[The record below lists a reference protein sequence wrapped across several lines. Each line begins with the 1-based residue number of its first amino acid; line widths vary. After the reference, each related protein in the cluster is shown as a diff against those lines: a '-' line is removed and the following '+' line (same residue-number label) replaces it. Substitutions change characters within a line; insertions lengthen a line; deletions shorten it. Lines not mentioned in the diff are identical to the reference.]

1 VFLRRAARRA
11 TNGFVLELS
20 LNTAILQA
28 LCLAARGG
36 GFLEQQES
44 DIATLRAAAACN
56 VLMIY
61 PWFMADSF
69 WNFSEACELVGAR
82 YPAIPLGLITVA
94 ALLPKSWNVRLVNRN
109 TEELAESDLAWA
121 DMVMTGGMLFQQ
133 ADTLDLI
140 DMCRARGL
148 PVVVGGPDVS
158 SSPHRYVSANFR
170 VIGEAEGI
178 IDKFIAAWEEG
189 QREGTFE
196 APKFQVDV
204 TKTPIPRFDLLK
216 FDQYLYIGVQFSRG
230 CPFTCEFCDIIELY
244 GRAPRTKTHAQML
257 AELEALHQLGYRGHV
272 DFVDDNLIGNKK
284 AIKAFLPVLE
294 NWIKEHDYPFEF
306 TTEASLNLADDGELL
321 QMLRRSNFF
330 AIFVGIESPDEET
343 LAAARKKQNTRR
355 SISESVHK
363 IYRAGMSVTAGFIV
377 GFDTEKGSV
386 AQPMIN
392 LIEEANIPIAMVGLL
407 YALPNTQLTRRLDHD
422 AAPAGK
428 GDQCTAGVNYE
439 TKRPRLD
446 ILRDYRKVLERIY
459 DPDAFCGRLERLA
472 AMLDCSDR
480 RKELPKGDI
489 RGRVSTIK
497 LVHDLMSRLP
507 EGRERFWKAFTT
519 CMSINPNSVRGIVT
533 LMAFYLHVG
542 PYSRYVMKQIDRQIE
557 DIEQGRFVA
566 PKLMPPTETERIAV
580 NA

>member
-1 VFLRRAARRA
+1 MEQQRQESA
-11 TNGFVLELS
+11 
-20 LNTAILQA
+20 
-28 LCLAARGG
+28 GG
-36 GFLEQQES
+36 GVVS
-44 DIATLRAAAACN
+44 TLRSNSCN

-61 PWFMADSF
+61 PKFMADSF

-94 ALLPKSWNVRLVNRN
+94 ALLPKSWNIRLVNRN
-109 TEELAESDLAWA
+109 TEELTEADLAWA
-121 DMVMTGGMLFQQ
+121 EMVMTGGMLFQQ
-133 ADTLDLI
+133 SDTLELI

-158 SSPHRYVSANFR
+158 SSPHRYATANFR
-170 VIGEAEGI
+170 VVGEAEDI
-178 IDKFIAAWEEG
+178 IKDFIAAWDRG
-189 QREGTFE
+189 DREGLFE
-196 APKFQVDV
+196 AQKFQVDV

-216 FDQYLYIGVQFSRG
+216 FEQYLYIGVQFSRG

-244 GRAPRTKTHAQML
+244 GRSPRTKSHAQML
-257 AELEALHQLGYRGHV
+257 AELDALYKLGYRGHV

-294 NWIKEHDYPFEF
+294 DWIKEHDHPFEF

-321 QMLRRSNFF
+321 AMLKRSNFF

-343 LAAARKKQNTRR
+343 LAAMRKKQNTRR
-355 SISESVHK
+355 SIPESVHK
-363 IYRAGMSVTAGFIV
+363 IYQAGMSVTAGFIV

-386 AQPMIN
+386 AGPMID
-392 LIEEANIPIAMVGLL
+392 LIEETNIPIAMVGLL
-407 YALPNTQLTRRLDHD
+407 YALPNTQLTRRLAREGRLHVDHD
-422 AAPAGK
+422 AAPANK

-439 TKRPRLD
+439 TKRSRLD
-446 ILRDYRKVLERIY
+446 ILRDYRKILEKVY
-459 DPDAFCGRLERLA
+459 DPEAFCGRLERLA
-472 AMLDCSDR
+472 AMLDCSGR
-480 RKELPKGDI
+480 RKELPEGDI

-497 LVHDLMSRLP
+497 LVHDLINRLP

-557 DIEQGRFVA
+557 EIEQGHFVPPKLLPAVA
-566 PKLMPPTETERIAV
+566 PEPVAV

>member
-1 VFLRRAARRA
+1 MPAA
-11 TNGFVLELS
+11 T
-20 LNTAILQA
+20 
-28 LCLAARGG
+28 
-36 GFLEQQES
+36 
-44 DIATLRAAAACN
+44 ACN

-61 PWFMADSF
+61 PRFMADSF

-94 ALLPKSWNVRLVNRN
+94 SLLPKSWNVRLVNRN
-109 TEELAESDLAWA
+109 TEELVESDLAWA

-140 DMCRARGL
+140 EMCRARGL
-148 PVVVGGPDVS
+148 PVAVGGPDVS
-158 SSPHRYVSANFR
+158 SSPHRYATANFR

-178 IDKFIAAWEEG
+178 LDKFIATWEEG

-244 GRAPRTKTHAQML
+244 GRKPRTKTHAQML
-257 AELEALHQLGYRGHV
+257 AELEALYQLGYRGHV

-306 TTEASLNLADDGELL
+306 TTEASLNLADDHELL

-363 IYRAGMSVTAGFIV
+363 IYQAGMSVTAGFIV

-386 AQPMIN
+386 APPMID
-392 LIEEANIPIAMVGLL
+392 LIEEANIPIAMVGLHV
-407 YALPNTQLTRRLDHD
+407 DHD

-428 GDQCTAGVNYE
+428 GDQCTAGVNYQ

-446 ILRDYRKVLERIY
+446 ILRDYRKILERVY

-497 LVHDLMSRLP
+497 LVHDLMARLP

-519 CMSINPNSVRGIVT
+519 CMSINPSSVRGIVT

-566 PKLMPPTETERIAV
+566 PKLLPPTEAEPIAV

>member
-1 VFLRRAARRA
+1 MEQRSEISSLPAA
-11 TNGFVLELS
+11 S
-20 LNTAILQA
+20 P
-28 LCLAARGG
+28 
-36 GFLEQQES
+36 
-44 DIATLRAAAACN
+44 CN

-61 PWFMADSF
+61 PKFMAESF

-94 ALLPKSWNVRLVNRN
+94 AMLPKSWNVRLVNRN

-133 ADTLDLI
+133 ADSLELI
-140 DMCRARGL
+140 DMCRARSL

-158 SSPHRYVSANFR
+158 SSPHRYSTANFR
-170 VIGEAEGI
+170 VIGEAEAVIG
-178 IDKFIAAWEEG
+178 DFVAVWNEG

-196 APKFQVDV
+196 SPKFQVDV

-244 GRAPRTKTHAQML
+244 GRAPRTKTHEQML
-257 AELEALHQLGYRGHV
+257 AELETLYKLGYRGHV

-284 AIKAFLPVLE
+284 AIKAFLPVLQK
-294 NWIKEHDYPFEF
+294 WIEEHNYPFEF
-306 TTEASLNLADDGELL
+306 TTEASLNLADDTELL
-321 QMLRRSNFF
+321 EMLKKTNFF

-343 LAAARKKQNTRR
+343 LAATRKKQNTRR
-355 SISESVHK
+355 SIAQSVHK
-363 IYRAGMSVTAGFIV
+363 IYKAGMSVTAGFIV

-386 AQPMIN
+386 AQPMID
-392 LIEEANIPIAMVGLL
+392 LIEEAAIPIAMVGLL
-407 YALPNTQLTRRLDHD
+407 YALPNTQLTRRLAREGRLHVDHD

-446 ILRDYRKVLERIY
+446 ILRDYRKVLDRIY
-459 DPDAFCGRLERLA
+459 DPEAFCGRLERLA

-480 RKELPKGDI
+480 RKELPEGDI

-507 EGRERFWKAFTT
+507 EGRERFWKAFTN
-519 CMSINPNSVRGIVT
+519 CMSINPNAVRGIVT

-542 PYSRYVMKQIDRQIE
+542 PYSRYVMKQIDRQIADLE
-557 DIEQGRFVA
+557 AGRFTEPKLLPAVA
-566 PKLMPPTETERIAV
+566 PEPIAV

>member
-1 VFLRRAARRA
+1 
-11 TNGFVLELS
+11 
-20 LNTAILQA
+20 
-28 LCLAARGG
+28 
-36 GFLEQQES
+36 LEQQQN
-44 DIATLRAAAACN
+44 IVATTLAASPCN

-61 PWFMADSF
+61 PRFMADSF

-94 ALLPKSWNVRLVNRN
+94 AILPKSWNVRLVNRN
-109 TEELAESDLAWA
+109 TEDLADSDLDWA

-133 ADTLDLI
+133 SDSLELI

-158 SSPHRYVSANFR
+158 SSPHRYATASFR
-170 VIGEAEGI
+170 VVGEAEGI
-178 IDKFIAAWEEG
+178 LEKFIEAWEEG
-189 QREGTFE
+189 QREGYFE
-196 APKFQVDV
+196 AVKFQADV
-204 TKTPIPRFDLLK
+204 TTTPVPRFDLLK
-216 FDQYLYIGVQFSRG
+216 FEQYLYIGVQFSRG

-244 GRAPRTKTHAQML
+244 GRSPRTKTHAQML
-257 AELEALHQLGYRGHV
+257 NELETLYRLGYRGHV

-284 AIKAFLPVLE
+284 AIKAFLPTLE
-294 NWIKEHDYPFEF
+294 KWIKDHNYPFEF
-306 TTEASLNLADDGELL
+306 TTEASLNLADDTELL
-321 QMLRRSNFF
+321 EMLRRSNFF

-343 LAAARKKQNTRR
+343 LKAMRKKQNTRR
-355 SISESVHK
+355 SIPESVHK
-363 IYRAGMSVTAGFIV
+363 IYAAGMSVTAGFIV

-386 AQPMIN
+386 AQPMID
-392 LIEEANIPIAMVGLL
+392 LIEESNIPIAMVGLL
-407 YALPNTQLTRRLDHD
+407 YALPNTQLTRRLAREGRLHVDHD

-439 TKRPRLD
+439 TKRTRLE
-446 ILRDYRKVLERIY
+446 ILRDYRKILEKIY
-459 DPDAFCGRLERLA
+459 DPDVFCGRLERLA
-472 AMLDCSDR
+472 AALDCSGR
-480 RKELPKGDI
+480 RKELPEGDI
-489 RGRVSTIK
+489 RGSVGTVQ
-497 LVHDLMSRLP
+497 LVRELMARLP

-557 DIEQGRFVA
+557 DIEQGRFVE
-566 PKLMPPTETERIAV
+566 PKLLPPIVPEATAPEPIAV